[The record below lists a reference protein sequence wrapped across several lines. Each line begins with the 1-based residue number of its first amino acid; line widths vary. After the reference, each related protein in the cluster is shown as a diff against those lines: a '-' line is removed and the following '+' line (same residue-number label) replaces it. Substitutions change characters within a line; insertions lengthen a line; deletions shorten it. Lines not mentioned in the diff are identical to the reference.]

1 MHRVEQHDQYAAL
14 WLGAECAMLF
24 TGASAEGNAVRER
37 MLVQAR
43 ALGYAPLVARLANQ
57 EHVDPESEG
66 KPGRFLYRVA

>member
-1 MHRVEQHDQYAAL
+1 
-14 WLGAECAMLF
+14 MLF
-24 TGASAEGNAVRER
+24 TGASPEGNAVRER
-37 MLVQAR
+37 LLVQAR